1 MLWPILIVA
10 INFGLIAGAV
20 WLRRGARPRNMLGRL
35 VLVLAV
41 LLFGSTAMSIGIG
54 ATAGM
59 TAIGGEMIEP
69 SQKARIMAET
79 VSEAINCAAFSV
91 LTLLPPTI
99 VTLILFLR
107 TPKAK
112 AQQPEG

>member
-1 MLWPILIVA
+1 MPWPILIVA

-41 LLFGSTAMSIGIG
+41 LLLGSTAMSIGIG
-54 ATAGM
+54 VAAM
-59 TAIGGEMIEP
+59 TAARGEMIDP
-69 SQKARIMAET
+69 SQRARMMG
-79 VSEAINCAAFSV
+79 EAISGAMNCTAFSV